1 MLLVLLD
8 SLILINMI
16 HEPTH
21 TPDRFSGQRLSQ
33 IMLGRQADLEGPYSY
48 VIEVPIYLV
57 EHFPVPVM
65 VSPFRIAMDNNESE
79 G

>member
-33 IMLGRQADLEGPYSY
+33 IMLGRQADLESPYSH
-48 VIEVPIYLV
+48 VMKVPLYLV
-57 EHFPVPVM
+57 EHLPISVGIRLQGFPLPHCH
-65 VSPFRIAMDNNESE
+65 R
-79 G
+79 